1 MALILNIDMAID
13 SVNDLFTGNEVRGH
27 SLALSMHKLRSPLIS
42 SSESNK
48 EYHICVKRD
57 SDRMDED
64 EPVSSTGNSQDE
76 YTIQERKKGQVS
88 KTADIKNIKE
98 SLCRMGNYIKDKSVN
113 SNSNNIKN
121 LDNVGKVVWEF
132 LSTVYDTYWDS
143 LYVDNSKM
151 SFRNKV
157 KSKFNS
163 QALRT
168 PVNNKGKETVKPTYV
183 SPLSPPIL
191 AKTPKEVNEIS
202 KYFKKND
209 NLQKKSYTQ
218 ASSKPQSSNAIMNT
232 LKIKK
237 IFLKL
242 QNQKIDQV
250 QKIINGG
257 ENKPKPRIY
266 ITTKGPSYKQII
278 IPMNKE
284 AANKYI
290 KDANNHISNI
300 NQALK
305 VIKSSIITDFIHID
319 NRGIIISTNI
329 WIDIWDTQNRS
340 NTRKIINRYFNIESF
355 IAMVCR
361 ANMNLDV
368 PQCKNCWK

>member
-1 MALILNIDMAID
+1 MALILDIDMAVD
-13 SVNDLFTGNEVRGH
+13 SVNDLFTGDEVRGR
-27 SLALSMHKLRSPLIS
+27 SLVLSVHKLRSPLIS
-42 SSESNK
+42 SSKSNK

-57 SDRMDED
+57 TDRMDED
-64 EPVSSTGNSQDE
+64 EPDSSTVNRQDE

-113 SNSNNIKN
+113 SNPNNIKD
-121 LDNVGKVVWEF
+121 LDSVGKVVWEF
-132 LSTVYDTYWDS
+132 LSTVYDAHWDS
-143 LYVDNSKM
+143 LYVDDSKM

-157 KSKFNS
+157 KSKFNP
-163 QALRT
+163 QAPRT

-183 SPLSPPIL
+183 SPLSLPIL

-209 NLQKKSYTQ
+209 NLQKKSYAQ
-218 ASSKPQSSNAIMNT
+218 ASSKPQSSNAIMNMF
-232 LKIKK
+232 KIKEM
-237 IFLKL
+237 FLKF

-257 ENKPKPRIY
+257 ESKPKPHINM
-266 ITTKGPSYKQII
+266 ITKGLSCKQII

-290 KDANNHISNI
+290 KDASNHISNI
-300 NQALK
+300 N
-305 VIKSSIITDFIHID
+305 
-319 NRGIIISTNI
+319 
-329 WIDIWDTQNRS
+329 
-340 NTRKIINRYFNIESF
+340 
-355 IAMVCR
+355 
-361 ANMNLDV
+361 
-368 PQCKNCWK
+368 